1 MKHNLTSKDG
11 TKSFSKDV
19 GKTIMTYRQ
28 SRELTQQQLAD
39 LVGLSVQQIQKYEY
53 GETNISVTRLITI
66 ANAFDVCVL
75 ELLKPSLASYYDIDT
90 IRLDFFADPL
100 DIKLATLLKNL
111 DLKRKQNLLNLLS
124 N

>member
-11 TKSFSKDV
+11 TSFSKDV
-19 GKTIMTYRQ
+19 GKSIVTYRQ
-28 SRELTQQQLAD
+28 SRGLTQQQLAD

-53 GETNISVTRLITI
+53 GETNISVARLITI

-75 ELLKPSLASYYDIDT
+75 ELLKPPLASYYDFNA
-90 IRLDFFADPL
+90 IRFQFFADPL

-111 DLKRKQNLLNLLS
+111 DQKRKQNLLDLLS
-124 N
+124 K

>member
-53 GETNISVTRLITI
+53 GETNISVARLITI

-75 ELLKPSLASYYDIDT
+75 ELLKPSLASCYDIDT
-90 IRLDFFADPL
+90 IRYQFFTDPL